1 MECTFLL
8 GKTPASKR
16 KKPHSEVE
24 ILEARLETIESRYS
38 ERLSQM
44 ESLLSKVMPTDGQ
57 DPNGNGE
64 GTSSSVP
71 SQTINRAM
79 KGPGI
84 NTSDLPLDIAP
95 GTDDGWADIT
105 SPQETTLQIET
116 QWDREFTSPSMVIIN
131 F

>member
-44 ESLLSKVMPTDGQ
+44 ESLLSKVMPADGQ
-57 DPNGNGE
+57 DPNSTGNGE
-64 GTSSSVP
+64 GSSSA
-71 SQTINRAM
+71 SQPVNRAM

-84 NTSDLPLDIAP
+84 NTSNLPMDMVS

-105 SPQETTLQIET
+105 SPQETSLHLET
-116 QWDREFTSPSMVIIN
+116 QWDREFTSPSMVN
-131 F
+131 Q